1 MRLAVLALAIAAACS
16 AAAASA
22 TNAKPKSIFD
32 YDASA
37 PLKFKDKGAV
47 NPKGYPIRVHDISF
61 QGPKDR
67 VTGYLVIPPV
77 KGRMPAVIF
86 MHGSGGN
93 RTQFL
98 APAGW
103 IASRGVIGLT
113 LDSPETRSSEPI
125 KAGLPGLHQQ
135 RDLTVRAI
143 VELRRAVDMLTKRKD
158 VDPKRIAYVGW
169 SYGARNG
176 ALLAGV
182 EHRIHSF
189 DLMSGG
195 ALPPSEYA
203 KLAPKK
209 YRKPVLETL
218 TTIDPLRYIAK
229 AAPSAL
235 YLQDGRRDGTVPHK
249 ALVDLANAAS
259 QPKTLH
265 WYKTGHAPNV
275 QEYRDSITWLS
286 GRLHLH
292 GVVVKGVRTGP

>member
-1 MRLAVLALAIAAACS
+1 MRLAALALVLAAACS
-16 AAAASA
+16 AATASA
-22 TNAKPKSIFD
+22 TSSPGLFD
-32 YDASA
+32 YDVSA
-37 PLKFKDKGAV
+37 PLKVRDKGSV
-47 NPKGYPIRVHDISF
+47 NPKSYPIRVHDISF

-77 KGRMPAVIF
+77 KGRKPAVIF

-125 KAGLPGLHQQ
+125 KAGVPGLHQQ

-143 VELRRAVDMLTKRKD
+143 VELRRAVDLLSRRKD

-182 EHRIHSF
+182 EHRIASY

-195 ALPPSEYA
+195 ALPPADYA

-209 YRKPVLETL
+209 YRKAVLQTL
-218 TTIDPLRYIAK
+218 TQIDPLRYVAQ

-235 YLQDGRRDGTVPHK
+235 FLQDGRRDGTVPHR
-249 ALVDLANAAS
+249 ALVDLADAAS
-259 QPKTLH
+259 KPKTLR

-275 QEYRDSITWLS
+275 QEYRDSIAWLS
-286 GRLHLH
+286 RRLHLH
-292 GVVVKGVRTGP
+292 GVVVHGVRTGP

>member
-1 MRLAVLALAIAAACS
+1 MRLAVLALVVAVAGLS
-16 AAAASA
+16 LAASSPA
-22 TNAKPKSIFD
+22 AKKSIFD

-77 KGRMPAVIF
+77 KGRKPAVIF

-113 LDSPETRSSEPI
+113 LDSPETRSTEPLKSGI
-125 KAGLPGLHQQ
+125 PGLHQQ
-135 RDLTVRAI
+135 RDLTVQAI
-143 VELRRAVDMLTKRKD
+143 VELRRAVDLLSRRKD

-176 ALLAGV
+176 ALLAGI

-195 ALPPSEYA
+195 ALPPRDYA
-203 KLAPKK
+203 KVAPKK
-209 YRKPVLETL
+209 YRKAVLQTL
-218 TTIDPLRYIAK
+218 TQIDPLRFVAK

-235 YLQDGRRDGTVPHK
+235 YLQDGKRDGTVPHR
-249 ALVDLANAAS
+249 ALVALANAAS
-259 QPKTLH
+259 EPKTLR

-275 QEYRDSITWLS
+275 QEYRDSIAWLS
-286 GRLHLH
+286 ARLHLH
-292 GVVVKGVRTGP
+292 GVVVKGVRSGP